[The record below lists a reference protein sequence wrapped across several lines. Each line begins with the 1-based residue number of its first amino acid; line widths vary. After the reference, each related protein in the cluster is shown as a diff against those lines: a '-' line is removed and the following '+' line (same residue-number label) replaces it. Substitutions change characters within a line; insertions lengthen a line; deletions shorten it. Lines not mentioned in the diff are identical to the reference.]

1 MENEK
6 TKKIYLKDYFY
17 YYERRKTK
25 KQKKT
30 LRRRSTFSYSS

>member
-25 KQKKT
+25 KQKKNT
-30 LRRRSTFSYSS
+30 KAKKYI